1 MIKLTFKLTFCLYNR
16 YDMVS
21 KFLPDTVKHRTI
33 SFERSEFF
41 ESRSF
46 LQLLNHQH
54 FQAKMKGFFY
64 TWKNLNNES
73 YKAVKSLM
81 ATF

>member
-1 MIKLTFKLTFCLYNR
+1 
-16 YDMVS
+16 MVS

-33 SFERSEFF
+33 SFECSEFF

-73 YKAVKSLM
+73 YKTVKSLM